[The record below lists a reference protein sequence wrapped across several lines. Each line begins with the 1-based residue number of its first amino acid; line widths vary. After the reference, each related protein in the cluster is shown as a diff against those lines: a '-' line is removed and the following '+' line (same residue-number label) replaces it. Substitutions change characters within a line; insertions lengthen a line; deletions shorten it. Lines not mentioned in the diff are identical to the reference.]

1 MPKIAYVVDFDGTI
15 TYTDISFKLVQR
27 FNTDYY
33 KSSLNRLNNCQ
44 LDVKTW
50 LNRTIA
56 CFPPNLDLLL
66 DFCEEYAGIR
76 EGFDYFLKES
86 RKNNRPVVVASDG
99 FGFYIKP
106 ILSDKGC
113 LPYISSVYCNDLK
126 IENDNVSIDFKYS
139 DKSCNMCGN
148 CKASHVIRLKQEGY
162 HVVYVGDGINDRY
175 GASWADTIFA
185 KDLLESFALKNKYD
199 FCPWTNFFD
208 IVKPEYEL
216 HNNIPLCRPE

>member
-66 DFCEEYAGIR
+66 DFCEEYI
-76 EGFDYFLKES
+76 
-86 RKNNRPVVVASDG
+86 
-99 FGFYIKP
+99 
-106 ILSDKGC
+106 
-113 LPYISSVYCNDLK
+113 DLK
-126 IENDNVSIDFKYS
+126 
-139 DKSCNMCGN
+139 
-148 CKASHVIRLKQEGY
+148 
-162 HVVYVGDGINDRY
+162 
-175 GASWADTIFA
+175 
-185 KDLLESFALKNKYD
+185 
-199 FCPWTNFFD
+199 
-208 IVKPEYEL
+208 
-216 HNNIPLCRPE
+216 